1 MDWILLQQE
10 SQLEELR
17 EKSFARPQVIF
28 KHSTRCSISSVA
40 KNRLDKSVS
49 PENMDFYYLDL
60 ISYRSLSAKVAEI
73 FKVHHES
80 PQALVIKEGECI
92 YDESHM
98 SISMQEMIDAV

>member
-1 MDWILLQQE
+1 MDWILLEQE

-17 EKSFARPQVIF
+17 ERSFTRPQVIF

-40 KNRLDKSVS
+40 KNRLDKSAS
-49 PENMDFYYLDL
+49 PDNMDFYYLDL
-60 ISYRSLSAKVAEI
+60 IRYRLLSAKVAEM

-80 PQALVIKEGECI
+80 PQALVIKEGKCI

-98 SISMQEMIDAV
+98 GISMQEMVDAV